1 MEINIEE
8 LHHANEVKIT
18 VVGVGGGGC
27 NTVNHIIQHGVDGDI
42 KLVSMNTEAKALKS
56 VTAHSK
62 IQLGENTTRGFG
74 AGMDPKVGRAS
85 AEESHDII
93 LEELKD
99 SHIVLVT
106 TGLGGG
112 TGTGAAP
119 VIAKIAREE
128 VKALTIAVI
137 TKPFGYEG
145 AMRAKVAEE
154 GLKDIR
160 EAVDVFIMIPNEKLG
175 SVVDKGLGFKDSF
188 KIVNDV
194 TAQAIKGIAS
204 FILNGNGE
212 GISIDFADLNT
223 IMKFKG
229 LGLIGIG
236 EKDGED
242 SAVEAVKE
250 ALESPLLDNVSI
262 NGAKGAIVYYEIN
275 EKYPFHKLQ
284 EANYIVQQQVDK
296 DAFLKIGHMWN
307 NELSPTQIK
316 VTLVI
321 TGFEKGIVQTNA
333 ENKEEAKEAEN
344 AKIPNIR
351 RLKLAVGGGT
361 RNSGADYSE
370 IDTPIFL
377 REQQD

>member
-204 FILNGNGE
+204 FILNGNGD

-333 ENKEEAKEAEN
+333 ENKEEAKETEN

>member
-204 FILNGNGE
+204 FILNGNGD

>member
-27 NTVNHIIQHGVDGDI
+27 NTVNHIIQHGVDGAI

-74 AGMDPKVGRAS
+74 AGMDPKVGKIS
-85 AEESHDII
+85 AEESHDVI
-93 LEELKD
+93 LEELKG

-128 VKALTIAVI
+128 VKALTIAVV

-145 AMRAKVAEE
+145 SMRARVAED

-160 EAVDVFIMIPNEKLG
+160 EAVDVFVMIPNEKLD
-175 SVVDKGLGFKDSF
+175 SVVDKNLGLKNSF

-204 FILNGNGE
+204 FILNGNGD

-275 EKYPFHKLQ
+275 EDYPFHKLQ

-321 TGFEKGIVQTNA
+321 TGFEKGIVQTNT
-333 ENKEEAKEAEN
+333 ESTEEVKETEN

-351 RLKLAVGGGT
+351 RLKLVVGGGT
-361 RNSGADYSE
+361 RNSGASYDE